1 MVPGVTGVVM
11 IGHQASCRDTKYRDM
26 QHGPTNT
33 HTRNI
38 GDQYPGTLSED
49 TLTVSCEDLKMI
61 RVKY

>member
-38 GDQYPGTLSED
+38 GDHSPETL
-49 TLTVSCEDLKMI
+49 
-61 RVKY
+61 VKDI